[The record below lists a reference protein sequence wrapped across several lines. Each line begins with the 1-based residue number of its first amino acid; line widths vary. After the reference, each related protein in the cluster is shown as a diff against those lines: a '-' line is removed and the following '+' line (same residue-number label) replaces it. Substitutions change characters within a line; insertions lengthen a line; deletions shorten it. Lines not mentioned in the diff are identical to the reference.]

1 MHTLILAGGK
11 GTRLWPLSREL
22 MPKQFI
28 KLFDK
33 SLFQMTVERAS
44 LTPIPQTY
52 TLLNREYKFRALD
65 DLSDLGIDIWRDH
78 QNPHMETLHI
88 KVESGGLFLQNSE
101 RFRNSAIIEP
111 MESSQKEMA
120 TSSSQAAEGT

>member
-44 LTPIPQTY
+44 LISDPSDVYIV
-52 TLLNREYKFRALD
+52 LNREYKFRALD
-65 DLSDLGIDIWRDH
+65 DLSELGIMLLDFKKGLWRLIDDPP
-78 QNPHMETLHI
+78 QALR
-88 KVESGGLFLQNSE
+88 SSE
-101 RFRNSAIIEP
+101 
-111 MESSQKEMA
+111 
-120 TSSSQAAEGT
+120 

>member
-1 MHTLILAGGK
+1 
-11 GTRLWPLSREL
+11 

-44 LTPIPQTY
+44 LISDPSDVYIV
-52 TLLNREYKFRALD
+52 LNREYKFRALD
-65 DLSDLGIDIWRDH
+65 DLSELGIDIWRDH

-88 KVESGGLFLQNSE
+88 KVESGRLFLQNSE
-101 RFRNSAIIEP
+101 RSRNSAIIEP